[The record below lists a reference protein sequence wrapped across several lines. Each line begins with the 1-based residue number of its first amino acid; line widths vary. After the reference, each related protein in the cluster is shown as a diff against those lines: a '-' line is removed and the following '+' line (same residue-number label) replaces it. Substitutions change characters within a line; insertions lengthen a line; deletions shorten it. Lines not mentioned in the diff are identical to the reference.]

1 MSDSTGCF
9 WIRVFDYVYERD
21 TNYENESFGKGV
33 LLDEFY
39 LKDVTGGRE
48 EAKQIVKEK
57 YVGSTAAEIAF
68 AKPKK
73 KDGVYAIVMDSNKF
87 FYDRFYVTIDTY
99 CLHCHRPIKGKASEF
114 PKLYVS
120 DEEVYYFC
128 SYDCKRECM
137 HQLNPISEGVF
148 QEKEE
153 GCHGDIFGYI
163 YLIYNRVEDVY
174 YVGQTRY
181 MPFFRWQE
189 HVKNGGKGDIKDLAF
204 SVLTEVGRNQ
214 SLSTETN
221 QLYLNSIEAWWIAK
235 YQEEGNKV
243 FNISNPKI
251 TIEYLKNRFDEMVRS
266 AGQLKMAL

>member
-1 MSDSTGCF
+1 MSNSTGYF

-48 EAKQIVKEK
+48 EAKRLVKEK
-57 YVGSTAAEIAF
+57 YVGNTAAEITF

-99 CLHCHRPIKGKASEF
+99 CFHCHRPIKGKASEF
-114 PKLYVS
+114 PKLSVS
-120 DEEVYYFC
+120 DEEIYYFC

-137 HQLNPISEGVF
+137 HQLNPMSEGVF
-148 QEKEE
+148 QEKEV

-163 YLIYNRVEDVY
+163 YLIYNRVEDIY
-174 YVGQTRY
+174 YIGQTRY

-189 HVKNGGKGDIKDLAF
+189 HVKDGGKGDIKDLVF
-204 SVLTEVGRNQ
+204 SVLTELARNK
-214 SLSTETN
+214 SVSEELN
-221 QLYLNSIEAWWIAK
+221 QAYLNNIEAWWIAK
-235 YQEEGNKV
+235 YQEEGHKV
-243 FNISNPKI
+243 FNISKPKI
-251 TIEYLKNRFDEMVRS
+251 TIEYLKSRFDEMVKS
-266 AGQLKMAL
+266 TGQLKMVL